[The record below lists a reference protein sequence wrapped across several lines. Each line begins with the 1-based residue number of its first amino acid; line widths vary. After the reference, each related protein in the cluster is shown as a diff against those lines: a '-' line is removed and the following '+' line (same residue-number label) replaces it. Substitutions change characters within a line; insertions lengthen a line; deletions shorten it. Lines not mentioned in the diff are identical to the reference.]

1 MQYMLLKKD
10 EFLRERSEQGFIFS
24 SFRLSGPD
32 PEAGSVIG
40 GPLFLVEHIY
50 SLRLS
55 QRDASLMKSD
65 SNAGLYDY
73 PNHIPISVF
82 ASQTNLGTDKINSSE
97 WTCTMNN
104 LCPVSV
110 ETQQTSLS
118 DRETIRSQAI
128 KTIKEG

>member
-32 PEAGSVIG
+32 PDAGSVIG

-55 QRDASLMKSD
+55 QRDAFTNEERTVTLGCMITVEPHSD
-65 SNAGLYDY
+65 LR
-73 PNHIPISVF
+73 F
-82 ASQTNLGTDKINSSE
+82 CFTNKLGY
-97 WTCTMNN
+97 
-104 LCPVSV
+104 
-110 ETQQTSLS
+110 
-118 DRETIRSQAI
+118 R
-128 KTIKEG
+128 

>member
-55 QRDASLMKSD
+55 QRDASLMKSV

-73 PNHIPISVF
+73 RRTTFRSPFLLHK
-82 ASQTNLGTDKINSSE
+82 QT
-97 WTCTMNN
+97 W
-104 LCPVSV
+104 V
-110 ETQQTSLS
+110 Q
-118 DRETIRSQAI
+118 I
-128 KTIKEG
+128 K